1 MSLMEQLLA
10 AMRSFNLLV
19 IVTLLLASVTAYA
32 QSTNSLKFSI
42 QSIDRLLA
50 NTPYAEDEVQI
61 DDMRFPKDRIQAW
74 RNYLQSRLN
83 GGKVEL
89 QGAYDFSVNSSWP
102 NGIVP
107 YVYQTTGPEAMSATK
122 QALVESAMRDWQQ
135 VASINFIPR
144 TSEANYILIKFSG
157 DASDAPM
164 DSTIGM
170 KGGQQVFRVAG
181 WGNKLNCAHELGHA
195 LGMIHEQSRSDRD
208 TYVTINFDKI
218 NPDLA
223 YNFTIVPTSLNR
235 SGYDFD
241 SMMHYNRN
249 AFALTNGD
257 ITITVKAPN
266 QIWGDGVGPQ
276 EIGQR
281 KYLSSGDKG
290 AMSVQYNTPL
300 SISGAIQ
307 DAGGK
312 PLSGVQVTLQS
323 ANTYRGAN
331 PVFTDANGNYI
342 FTGIPRNSGNYTL
355 VPAQLGA
362 TFTVASQTVNMT
374 TATQTSVNFSQTDS
388 APPGLVIETPTT
400 SGIYASLPTA
410 SGTASDAGG
419 VKEVRVAL
427 ARTSDLVWWNWTSGT
442 WGTTTFDWGTNMK
455 LATGTASWS
464 INLPAFADGGYQ
476 VHVQS
481 VDNSDNASPW
491 LMRHFFMDSTPPTL
505 AITQPGNNAN
515 LSAFTLLKGTA
526 SDGVGTGVSS
536 NLVYFTLYQDGDFW
550 TGFNWKSGT
559 TAQDPEVLLSAD
571 LVAGEW
577 TYNQLPEGSDARTG
591 QYAISAFVKDGATN
605 SSLPN
610 PGITSVL
617 FTVDRTPPAGSV
629 TSPQNGSVITS
640 IPTGNWFSGTAT
652 DNQGISYVNL
662 FIRRESD
669 GLYWNGSGWSAL
681 STPSSIITSTR
692 NGNNWQNSSALPVPG
707 STLKNGAY
715 AFIAVIVDTGGT
727 QKQIQSD
734 VTVDFHTTYTWT
746 AGSYSDSDPN
756 NNNQNWDNPAN
767 WDPYGVPDV
776 DSKVIVPGGVPYAG
790 HLGTVTLYQL
800 DLASGSATFDKL
812 LLNDGG
818 TINWSGGTLAANI
831 YTIPTTGKMII
842 SGNDNRDL
850 PYGVLTNAGT
860 ITWSGNGAIYS
871 GNGARIDNTGV
882 FEATGNSYLYYNNS
896 GSRTSFNN
904 YPTGIFRKKTGTGVT
919 YFHGDYG
926 GWQLNNSGT
935 IDVQSGIISLDQGD
949 KYLNNGGTIS
959 GAARLRST
967 GGTLTLNGT
976 TTIAS
981 GSRIELQSGNMTGT
995 GIFGGSGT
1003 FEWTGGS
1010 IVGGDITVGA
1020 NANLLLSPGSDRSIY
1035 GAGILRN
1042 NGTGVTT
1049 LGNTWVIS
1057 SGGSFINNGTF
1068 TFQSDFTIYYDN
1080 GGAAPSFNNTGTLR
1094 KSGTDGVVNIH
1105 TDYGGT
1111 RFNNTGTLDIQ
1122 QGIFRLGGGGLGAGT
1137 WLASANGLTE
1147 FTGNTMTLTN
1157 GTVFSGVGT
1166 NRVNGGRVNFDASG
1180 AGNVSVTGIF
1190 EMLTGAWGGAG
1201 NFSGAGRLG
1210 WYAGTIDGYVSI
1222 APNLQ
1227 MQIGSSFEKY
1237 LNAGVITNAGTINL
1251 SGSGYVNAGNG
1262 SRIDNTGLF
1271 DGGGT
1276 ANSYFYYNNSG
1287 AGVSFNNYPT
1297 GTFRKTGTV
1306 NNVLAFHP
1314 DYGGWQFNNSGTI
1327 DIQAGALYLLQGS
1340 KNLNHGGTISGAG
1353 KVISQLGTITITGT
1367 TSLATGSRLELN
1379 SGTMTGTGTFGGSG
1393 TFEWTGGGIA
1403 SCDITVGSN
1412 ANLLLSPGSDRT
1424 LYSSGILRN
1433 NGTGVATL
1441 GNTWVISS
1449 GGLFVNNGTF
1459 TFQSDFTI
1467 YYDNGGTVGSFNNT
1481 GTLRKSGTDGVVHF
1495 HYDYGGTRFNNT
1507 GTVDIQQGIF
1517 RLGGGGLGAG
1527 TWLASANGL
1536 TEFTG
1541 NTMTLTNGTVFS
1553 GVGTNRV
1560 NGGRVNFDAS
1570 GAGNVSV
1577 TGIFE
1582 MLTGAWGGAAN
1593 FSGAGRL
1600 GWNAG
1605 TIDGYVSIA
1614 PSLQMQIG
1622 SPAEKYLGSG
1632 VITNAGSITW
1642 SSTGQITAGAG
1653 ARIDNSGLFEAT
1665 DNAFFYY
1672 NNAGAGVSF
1681 NNYPAGTF
1689 RKKTGT
1695 GFTYFHGDY
1704 GGWQFNNSGT
1714 VDIQTGILSLDQ
1726 GSKNLNNGGTISG
1739 AGKVRSQF
1747 GTTTINGTTTI
1758 AAAARFELNSGTLT
1772 GTGTFGGSGTFE
1784 WTGGGIAGA
1793 TLNIGPNANLLLSPG
1808 TDRALYAGSVLNNNG
1823 TGTATLNNLWVLSS
1837 GATFNNNGL
1846 FTFQSDFSVYYD
1858 NNGAAPVFNNNVGGT
1873 MRRNTSTGPMRFH
1886 GDYGGVP
1893 FNNSGTLDLQTGLLQ
1908 VESAFTI
1915 NPTSNIKLGIKGTT
1929 PGTEVAQ
1936 LNFTRNAGFNG
1947 SFNVVLTNN
1956 YSPTLGSSYVVM
1968 NYPSKSGTFTTP
1980 SLPALGSGLAW
1991 KVNYSDTQL
2000 TVQVVQAHT
2009 LANPVKQGDGTY
2021 SISFSGPAVTSI
2033 QFQVSTNLVD
2043 WETLQTVNS
2052 FSGTQNF
2059 IDADALNYPHR
2070 FYRVQITP

>member
-1 MSLMEQLLA
+1 MSLLEQLLA
-10 AMRSFNLLV
+10 AMRFLILLV
-19 IVTLLLASVTAYA
+19 VTILLLTSVATHA

-42 QSIDRLLA
+42 QSIDQLLA

-61 DDMRFPKDRIQAW
+61 DDMRFRKDRIQAW

-83 GGKVEL
+83 GSKVEL
-89 QGAYDFSVNSSWP
+89 QGAYDFSVNSAWP
-102 NGIVP
+102 NGFVP

-122 QALVESAMRDWQQ
+122 QALVESAMREWQQ

-218 NPDLA
+218 NPDNA
-223 YNFTIVPTSLNR
+223 YNFAIVPSSLNR

-241 SMMHYNRN
+241 SMMHYPRT
-249 AFALTNGD
+249 AFAMTNGD

-281 KYLSSGDKG
+281 KYLSNGDKG
-290 AMSVQYNTPL
+290 AMAVQYNTPL
-300 SISGAIQ
+300 AIGGTIL

-323 ANTYRGAN
+323 ANTYRGQN
-331 PVFTDANGNYI
+331 PVTTDASGNYI

-355 VPAQLGA
+355 VPAQLGG

-374 TATQTSVNFSQTDS
+374 TTSQATVNFSLTDS
-388 APPGLVIETPTT
+388 VPPGLLIETPEP
-400 SGIYASLPTA
+400 SGIYSSLPTA
-410 SGTASDAGG
+410 GGTATDTGG

-455 LATGTASWS
+455 LATGKASWS
-464 INLPAFADGGYQ
+464 ISLPSFADGGYQ

-491 LMRHFFMDSTPPTL
+491 LMRHFFMDPTPPTL

-515 LSAFTLLKGTA
+515 LSALTLLKGIA
-526 SDGVGTGVSS
+526 SDGAGTGVSS

-559 TAQDPEVLLSAD
+559 TAQDPDVLLSAD

-577 TYNQLPEGSDARTG
+577 TYNQLPDGSNARTG

-610 PGITSVL
+610 PGTTSIL
-617 FTVDRTPPAGSV
+617 FTVDRTPPSGTV
-629 TSPQNGSVITS
+629 TSPQNGSVINS
-640 IPTGNWFSGTAT
+640 IPTGNWFSGSAT
-652 DNQGISYVNL
+652 DNQGIGYVNL

-669 GLYWNGSGWSAL
+669 GLYWNGSGWSEL
-681 STPSSIITSTR
+681 STPASIITSTR
-692 NGNNWQNSSALPVPG
+692 NGNTWQNSSALPVPG

-734 VTVDFHTTYTWT
+734 VTLDFHTTYTWT

-767 WDPYGVPDV
+767 WDPYGIPDV
-776 DSKVIVPGGVPYAG
+776 DSKVIIPGGTPYAG

-800 DLASGSATFDKL
+800 DFSSGSVTFDKL
-812 LLNDGG
+812 QLNDGG
-818 TINWSGGTLAANI
+818 TINWASGTLAASL
-831 YTIPTTGKMII
+831 TQIPPTGKVVIT
-842 SGNDNRDL
+842 SASNKDF
-850 PYGVLTNAGT
+850 PYGVITNAGT
-860 ITWSGNGAIYS
+860 ITWSEGSITA
-871 GNGARIDNTGV
+871 GNGARIDNSGV
-882 FEATGNSYLYYNNS
+882 FEATGDSYFYYSNS
-896 GSRTSFNN
+896 GAGVAFNN
-904 YPTGIFRKKTGTGVT
+904 YPAGTFRKKTGTGVT
-919 YFHGDYG
+919 FFHGDYG
-926 GWQLNNSGT
+926 GWQFNNSGT
-935 IDVQSGIISLDQGD
+935 IDVQSGILSLDQGS
-949 KYLNNGGTIS
+949 KNLNNGGTVS
-959 GAARLRST
+959 GAAKLRST

-981 GSRIELQSGNMTGT
+981 GSRIELQSGTLTGT

-1003 FEWTGGS
+1003 FEWTGGGIAS
-1010 IVGGDITVGA
+1010 GDITVNSG
-1020 NANLLLSPGSDRSIY
+1020 ANLLLSPGIDRSLY
-1035 GAGILRN
+1035 SSAILRN
-1042 NGTGVTT
+1042 NGNGLAT
-1049 LGNTWVIS
+1049 LGNTWFFS
-1057 SGGSFINNGTF
+1057 SGASFINNGQF

-1080 GGAAPSFNNTGTLR
+1080 GGAAPSFSNTGTLR

-1111 RFNNTGTLDIQ
+1111 RFNNSGTVDIQ
-1122 QGIFRLGGGGLGAGT
+1122 QGIFRLGGGGLGGGT
-1137 WLASANGLTE
+1137 WQASAIGLIE

-1157 GTVFSGVGT
+1157 GTAFSGVGT
-1166 NRVNGGRVNFDASG
+1166 NRVNGGRVNFDAAN

-1190 EMLTGAWGGAG
+1190 ELLSGAWGGAG

-1210 WYAGTIDGYVSI
+1210 WNAGTIDGFVSI

-1227 MQIGSSFEKY
+1227 MQIGSPAEKY
-1237 LNAGVITNAGTINL
+1237 LSAGVITNAGT
-1251 SGSGYVNAGNG
+1251 V
-1262 SRIDNTGLF
+1262 
-1271 DGGGT
+1271 
-1276 ANSYFYYNNSG
+1276 
-1287 AGVSFNNYPT
+1287 
-1297 GTFRKTGTV
+1297 
-1306 NNVLAFHP
+1306 
-1314 DYGGWQFNNSGTI
+1314 
-1327 DIQAGALYLLQGS
+1327 
-1340 KNLNHGGTISGAG
+1340 
-1353 KVISQLGTITITGT
+1353 
-1367 TSLATGSRLELN
+1367 
-1379 SGTMTGTGTFGGSG
+1379 
-1393 TFEWTGGGIA
+1393 
-1403 SCDITVGSN
+1403 
-1412 ANLLLSPGSDRT
+1412 
-1424 LYSSGILRN
+1424 
-1433 NGTGVATL
+1433 
-1441 GNTWVISS
+1441 
-1449 GGLFVNNGTF
+1449 
-1459 TFQSDFTI
+1459 
-1467 YYDNGGTVGSFNNT
+1467 
-1481 GTLRKSGTDGVVHF
+1481 
-1495 HYDYGGTRFNNT
+1495 
-1507 GTVDIQQGIF
+1507 
-1517 RLGGGGLGAG
+1517 
-1527 TWLASANGL
+1527 
-1536 TEFTG
+1536 
-1541 NTMTLTNGTVFS
+1541 
-1553 GVGTNRV
+1553 
-1560 NGGRVNFDAS
+1560 
-1570 GAGNVSV
+1570 
-1577 TGIFE
+1577 
-1582 MLTGAWGGAAN
+1582 
-1593 FSGAGRL
+1593 
-1600 GWNAG
+1600 
-1605 TIDGYVSIA
+1605 
-1614 PSLQMQIG
+1614 
-1622 SPAEKYLGSG
+1622 
-1632 VITNAGSITW
+1632 TW
-1642 SSTGQITAGAG
+1642 SSTGQITAGNG
-1653 ARIDNSGLFEAT
+1653 SRIDNSGLFEAT

-1672 NNAGAGVSF
+1672 NNSGAGVSF

-1695 GFTYFHGDY
+1695 GVTFFHGDF

-1714 VDIQTGILSLDQ
+1714 IDVQTGILSLDQ

-1739 AGKVRSQF
+1739 TTRLRSTGGTLTLS
-1747 GTTTINGTTTI
+1747 GTTSISNG
-1758 AAAARFELNSGTLT
+1758 ARLELNSGNLT
-1772 GTGTFGGSGTFE
+1772 GTGIFGGSGTFE
-1784 WTGGGIAGA
+1784 WTGGSIGGGNI
-1793 TLNIGPNANLLLSPG
+1793 TIGPNAKLLLSPGADRVIYGGSVLNNGGTGTATLGNTWFFSSGASFINNGQFTFQSDFTIYYDNGGAAPSFSNTGTLRKSGTDGVVNIHTDYGGTRFNNSGTVDIQQGIFRLGGGGLGGGTWQASAIGLIEFTGNTMTLTNGTAFSGVGTNRVNGGRVNFDAANAGNVSVTGIFELLSGAWGGAGNFSGAGRLGWNAGTIDGFVSIAPNLQMQIGSPAEKYLSAGVITNAGTVTWSSTGQITAGNGSRIDNSGLFEATDNAFFYYNNSGAGVSFNNYPAGTFRKKTGTGVTFFHGDFGGWQFNNSGTIDVQTGILSLDQGSKNLNTGGAITGAGKLRSTGGTTAINGTTSLAAASRFELNSGTMTGTGTFSGSGTFEWSGGGIASANITVGPSANLLLSPG
-1808 TDRALYAGSVLNNNG
+1808 SDRAMYAGTVLNNNG
-1823 TGTATLNNLWVLSS
+1823 TGTATMNNTWVLSS
-1837 GATFNNNGL
+1837 GATFNNNGT
-1846 FTFQSDFSVYYD
+1846 FTFQSDCAVSYD
-1858 NNGAAPVFNNNVGGT
+1858 NGGAGPTFNNNVGAT
-1873 MRRNTSTGPMRFH
+1873 LRRNTSAGQVMFR
-1886 GDYGGVP
+1886 GDYGGVS

-1908 VESAFTI
+1908 VDSAFTI
-1915 NPTSNIKLGIKGTT
+1915 NPTSNIKLGIKGIT

-1936 LNFTRNAGFNG
+1936 LNFGRNAGFNG
-1947 SFNVVLTNN
+1947 SLNVVLTNN

-1980 SLPALGSGLAW
+1980 SLPALSNGLAW
-1991 KVNYSDTQL
+1991 KINYNDTQL
-2000 TVQVVQAHT
+2000 VVEVVQAHM
-2009 LANPVKQGDGTY
+2009 LAKPVKQVDGTY

-2059 IDADALNYPHR
+2059 IDADAMNYPRR